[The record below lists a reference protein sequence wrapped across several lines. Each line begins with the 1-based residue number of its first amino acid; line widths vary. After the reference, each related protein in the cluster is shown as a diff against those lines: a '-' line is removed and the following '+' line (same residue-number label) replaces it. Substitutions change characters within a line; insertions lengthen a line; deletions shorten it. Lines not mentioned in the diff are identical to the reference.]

1 MFNSKEE
8 ALNWLFIQKKLTKRE
23 NLERITKCASLLDLK
38 FNYKIIHIA
47 GTNGKGSCATMIKN
61 ILKRK
66 YKVGLFISPFIIS
79 FNERIEINDDYISDK
94 DILKYTNY
102 LYDFSNY
109 YKEKYNDIIP
119 FFELTLLMA
128 LLFFNEQKI
137 DYAVIECGLGGK
149 LDSTNFLPSDLS
161 IITNV
166 GYDHMA
172 QLGNT
177 LEEIANH
184 KMGIIKENTIALTAV
199 DKSLLN
205 QFINYANENN
215 SNLIWVNDKI
225 SDITV
230 SNYTS
235 FKYNGQDYK
244 TNLLGDYQAYNASL
258 VIETIKQLDENFT
271 LYEINDSLMHTF
283 HPGRL
288 EKICDNPL
296 FFIDGAHNVDAIS
309 ALISFLKY
317 YNNKKIHILF
327 TALHDKAY
335 KEMISLLDTVSSD
348 YIFTTINDKRKTES
362 TDFIGLT
369 KKPYQIIDDYK
380 LALDL
385 LLSNKDENDLC
396 IATGSLHFISEIR
409 KYVKK

>member
-1 MFNSKEE
+1 MFNSIEE

-47 GTNGKGSCATMIKN
+47 GTNGKGSNATMIKN

-79 FNERIEINDDYISDK
+79 FNERIEINDNYISNE

-102 LYDFSNY
+102 LYEFSENY
-109 YKEKYNDIIP
+109 KKSYNDIIP

-128 LLFFNEQKI
+128 LLYFNEQNI

-149 LDSTNFLPSDLS
+149 LDSTNFLKSNLS

-166 GYDHMA
+166 GFDHMQ

-177 LEEIANH
+177 LEEIASH
-184 KMGIIKENTIALTAV
+184 KMGIIKENSLAITAV
-199 DKSLLN
+199 DESLLPL
-205 QFINYANENN
+205 FIDYAENKN
-215 SNLIWVNDKI
+215 SKLIWVNNNI
-225 SDITV
+225 TDINV

-235 FKYNGQDYK
+235 FNYKGISYK
-244 TNLLGDYQAYNASL
+244 TNLLGEYQAYNASIA
-258 VIETIKQLDENFT
+258 IEAVYYFDKSFKVE
-271 LYEINDSLMHTF
+271 EINDSLMNTF

-288 EKICDNPL
+288 EKISDDPL
-296 FFIDGAHNVDAIS
+296 FFIDGAHNIHAIN
-309 ALISFLKY
+309 ALITFLKK

-327 TALHDKAY
+327 TSLHDKAY
-335 KEMISLLDTVSSD
+335 KEMISLLDNISFD
-348 YIFTTINDKRKTES
+348 YIFTTINDKRKTELS
-362 TDFIGLT
+362 DFIGLT
-369 KKPYQIIDDYK
+369 NKPYQIISDYK
-380 LALDL
+380 EAISL
-385 LLSNKDENDLC
+385 LLSNRDENDLC

-409 KYVKK
+409 NYIKK